1 MEQQA
6 QRMHAAEAAQQ
17 SACSTGSGQ
26 DCSDRTSASQSEASL
41 YRTLQGQYRSCQQRS
56 LRVNPFG
63 QLAGAGYA
71 QGLSF
76 YPFEFDLDY
85 R

>member
-26 DCSDRTSASQSEASL
+26 DCSDRSSASQNETSV
-41 YRTLQGQYRSCQQRS
+41 YRTLQAQYRSCQQRS
-56 LRVNPFG
+56 MGVNPFG
-63 QLAGAGYA
+63 HSAGAGYA
-71 QGLSF
+71 QGLSY
-76 YPFEFDLDY
+76 YPLEFDLDY